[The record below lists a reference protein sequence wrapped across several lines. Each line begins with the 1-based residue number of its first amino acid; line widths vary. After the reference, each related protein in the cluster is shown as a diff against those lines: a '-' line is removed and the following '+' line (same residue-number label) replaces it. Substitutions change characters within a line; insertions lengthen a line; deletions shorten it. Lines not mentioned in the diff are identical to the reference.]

1 MKVKFFRSI
10 APLILTPLMLFS
22 SIGFSLDVHYCGDE
36 VKSIGFFG
44 ATPCDMEES
53 MNQQQD
59 LSKLPPCHRKK
70 IQEEENSAPKNGINQ
85 GQCCHNESFEF
96 ETSTDI
102 EQLSTLDAD
111 LTQVSAVIIYTAI
124 NLNLFQPKVQL
135 EFYENYKP
143 PLIDED
149 ISVLH
154 QVFRI

>member
-1 MKVKFFRSI
+1 MNFSRKI
-10 APLILTPLMLFS
+10 APLILIPLMLFS
-22 SIGFSLDVHYCGDE
+22 SIGFSLDMHFCGDE
-36 VKSIGFFG
+36 LKSVGLFG
-44 ATPCDMEES
+44 ATPCEMEEA
-53 MNQQQD
+53 MNENQD
-59 LSKLPPCHRKK
+59 ISNLPPCHQKMLNKVKK
-70 IQEEENSAPKNGINQ
+70 TSSKNGFNR
-85 GQCCHNESFEF
+85 GKCCHNESLDFEVNSDVESLQIQ
-96 ETSTDI
+96 ET
-102 EQLSTLDAD
+102 D

>member
-1 MKVKFFRSI
+1 MKFSRKI
-10 APLILTPLMLFS
+10 APLILIPLMLFS

-36 VKSIGFFG
+36 VKSVGLFG
-44 ATPCDMEES
+44 ATPCEMEES
-53 MNQQQD
+53 MNQPQD

-70 IQEEENSAPKNGINQ
+70 ILEAENATPENGINQ
-85 GQCCHNESFEF
+85 GQCCHNEIFNFEASSDV
-96 ETSTDI
+96 EPLT
-102 EQLSTLDAD
+102 TLNID
-111 LTQVSAVIIYTAI
+111 LTQVSAVIVYTAI
-124 NLNLFQPKVQL
+124 NLNLFLPKVQL